1 MKLLI
6 STSLLFLC
14 SALYSNETYTNG
26 EELFNEAK
34 CMECHNR
41 EDFKKDEKK
50 VKNTKVLFQKV
61 QACALNSEAEWFD
74 EDMLDVV
81 HYLNKK
87 HYKFKDTK

>member
-1 MKLLI
+1 MKILL
-6 STSLLFLC
+6 STALLFLC
-14 SALYSNETYTNG
+14 TTIYADEAYSNG

-34 CMECHNR
+34 CMECHNTG
-41 EDFKKDEKK
+41 DFKKDEKK

-74 EDMLDVV
+74 EDMDDVV

-87 HYKFKDTK
+87 HYKFENTK